1 MDRKGTQLILLE
13 LNEVNFDV
21 VAYYAHADR
30 CRFPALASLLDEAQV
45 RTTSEE
51 KYENLEPWIQWPSV
65 HLCQPFAE
73 HGIFRLGDVVGT
85 KGEQL
90 FERLEKAGFKVGAI
104 SAMNAE
110 NRLQSPA
117 YFVPDPWTKTPS
129 DGTWWSCALTQA
141 ISQAVND
148 NAEAKVTLKSLLQ
161 LGLCFLRFAR
171 LKNYRVYFG
180 LLFASVSKPWCKA
193 LILDLLLHDVHWN
206 LFNSGKPDFS
216 VIFFNAGAH
225 IQHHYFF
232 NSEAVRRR
240 SSQRNPNWYVKD
252 EFDPVADML
261 AIYDIIVGEYFKR
274 ADVEVLLAT
283 GLSQKP
289 YDRVKFYYRLRSHA
303 EFLRGLGIEFSA
315 VHPRMTR
322 DFLIEFASELQ
333 AQIAEEKLAEVIVE
347 ADGVALFGE
356 IDNRGKSLFVTMT
369 YPGEITDATRYA
381 FRGKTAALKS
391 EVSFVAVK
399 NGMHQAEGFAFFT
412 PEIALYAP
420 SNGVHVLNI
429 GKSIMNYFGL
439 TNVIGAD
446 RR

>member
-1 MDRKGTQLILLE
+1 
-13 LNEVNFDV
+13 
-21 VAYYAHADR
+21 
-30 CRFPALASLLDEAQV
+30 
-45 RTTSEE
+45 
-51 KYENLEPWIQWPSV
+51 
-65 HLCQPFAE
+65 
-73 HGIFRLGDVVGT
+73 
-85 KGEQL
+85 
-90 FERLEKAGFKVGAI
+90 
-104 SAMNAE
+104 
-110 NRLQSPA
+110 
-117 YFVPDPWTKTPS
+117 
-129 DGTWWSCALTQA
+129 
-141 ISQAVND
+141 
-148 NAEAKVTLKSLLQ
+148 
-161 LGLCFLRFAR
+161 
-171 LKNYRVYFG
+171 
-180 LLFASVSKPWCKA
+180 
-193 LILDLLLHDVHWN
+193 
-206 LFNSGKPDFS
+206 
-216 VIFFNAGAH
+216 
-225 IQHHYFF
+225 
-232 NSEAVRRR
+232 
-240 SSQRNPNWYVKD
+240 
-252 EFDPVADML
+252 ML